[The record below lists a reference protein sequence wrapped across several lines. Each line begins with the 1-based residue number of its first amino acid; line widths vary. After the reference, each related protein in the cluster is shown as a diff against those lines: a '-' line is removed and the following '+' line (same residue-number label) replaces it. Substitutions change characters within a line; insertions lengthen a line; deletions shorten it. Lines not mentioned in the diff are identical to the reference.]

1 MLRAIFYKEWLKTR
15 WYYLVAVL
23 LSLGFVGYVLLN
35 FFRAAGLKGIAH
47 LWEVMLLRD
56 AVFVD
61 LLQFVPLVVGLLFAV
76 VQFVPEMQRKCL
88 KLTLH
93 LPCPELR
100 MIGAMLLYGG
110 LLLGVLFAVS
120 LGVLFVAFR
129 GRNPL
134 YDRFEHLLDSLTR
147 LARSGQNA
155 VGIATEQVDD
165 LILDLV
171 DHGRIHID
179 LVHDGHDLQIVI
191 QRQIKVRDSLRLNTL
206 RRVDH
211 EQRAL
216 ARGDRT
222 GYLVRKIDMPRSIDQ
237 VQHVLLAL
245 VDIFHLDRVALD
257 RDSLFALEVHIVQHL
272 SLQFALR
279 KRLGRFEQAIGKR
292 TLAVIDMRYDTEIAD
307 ILHTFLL
314 FVRKV
319 S

>member
-110 LLLGVLFAVS
+110 LLLGVLFTVS

-129 GRNPL
+129 GVLAPELVR
-134 YDRFEHLLDSLTR
+134 HILLT
-147 LARSGQNA
+147 AA
-155 VGIATEQVDD
+155 PWYAAGIAAYLLAAWICLEPTWRRR
-165 LILDLV
+165 LLY
-171 DHGRIHID
+171 GAAR
-179 LVHDGHDLQIVI
+179 G
-191 QRQIKVRDSLRLNTL
+191 VRAEALLSGACSRSLRRLPAV
-206 RRVDH
+206 VD
-211 EQRAL
+211 AL
-216 ARGDRT
+216 HPVHRL
-222 GYLVRKIDMPRSIDQ
+222 LVVVVGRS
-237 VQHVLLAL
+237 VQGGTAGLMNNS
-245 VDIFHLDRVALD
+245 VDI
-257 RDSLFALEVHIVQHL
+257 
-272 SLQFALR
+272 
-279 KRLGRFEQAIGKR
+279 
-292 TLAVIDMRYDTEIAD
+292 
-307 ILHTFLL
+307 
-314 FVRKV
+314 
-319 S
+319 

>member
-100 MIGAMLLYGG
+100 MIGAMLLYGV
-110 LLLGVLFAVS
+110 LLLGALFAVS

-129 GRNPL
+129 AVLAPELVR
-134 YDRFEHLLDSLTR
+134 HILLT
-147 LARSGQNA
+147 AA
-155 VGIATEQVDD
+155 PWYAAGIAAY
-165 LILDLV
+165 LL
-171 DHGRIHID
+171 R
-179 LVHDGHDLQIVI
+179 
-191 QRQIKVRDSLRLNTL
+191 SLRRLPAV
-206 RRVDH
+206 VD
-211 EQRAL
+211 AL
-216 ARGDRT
+216 YPVHRL
-222 GYLVRKIDMPRSIDQ
+222 LVVVVGRS
-237 VQHVLLAL
+237 VQGGTAGLTNNS
-245 VDIFHLDRVALD
+245 VDI
-257 RDSLFALEVHIVQHL
+257 
-272 SLQFALR
+272 
-279 KRLGRFEQAIGKR
+279 
-292 TLAVIDMRYDTEIAD
+292 
-307 ILHTFLL
+307 
-314 FVRKV
+314 
-319 S
+319 

>member
-23 LSLGFVGYVLLN
+23 LSLSFVGYVLLN

-129 GRNPL
+129 GGAGARTGTAYPADGRTVVCGG
-134 YDRFEHLLDSLTR
+134 DRRLSARGVDLSGTDVAAPAALRCGRGVRAEALL
-147 LARSGQNA
+147 SGA
-155 VGIATEQVDD
+155 CS
-165 LILDLV
+165 
-171 DHGRIHID
+171 R
-179 LVHDGHDLQIVI
+179 
-191 QRQIKVRDSLRLNTL
+191 SLRRLPAV
-206 RRVDH
+206 VD
-211 EQRAL
+211 AL
-216 ARGDRT
+216 HPVHRL
-222 GYLVRKIDMPRSIDQ
+222 LVVVVGRS
-237 VQHVLLAL
+237 VQGGTAGLTNNS
-245 VDIFHLDRVALD
+245 VDI
-257 RDSLFALEVHIVQHL
+257 
-272 SLQFALR
+272 
-279 KRLGRFEQAIGKR
+279 
-292 TLAVIDMRYDTEIAD
+292 
-307 ILHTFLL
+307 
-314 FVRKV
+314 
-319 S
+319 

>member
-100 MIGAMLLYGG
+100 MIGAMLLYGV
-110 LLLGVLFAVS
+110 LLLGALFAVS

-129 GRNPL
+129 AVLAPELVRHILLTAGVDLSGTDVAAPAALRCGRGV
-134 YDRFEHLLDSLTR
+134 RAEALL
-147 LARSGQNA
+147 SGA
-155 VGIATEQVDD
+155 CS
-165 LILDLV
+165 
-171 DHGRIHID
+171 R
-179 LVHDGHDLQIVI
+179 
-191 QRQIKVRDSLRLNTL
+191 SLRRLPAV
-206 RRVDH
+206 VD
-211 EQRAL
+211 AL
-216 ARGDRT
+216 HPVHRL
-222 GYLVRKIDMPRSIDQ
+222 LVVVVGRS
-237 VQHVLLAL
+237 VQGGTAGLTNNS
-245 VDIFHLDRVALD
+245 VDI
-257 RDSLFALEVHIVQHL
+257 
-272 SLQFALR
+272 
-279 KRLGRFEQAIGKR
+279 
-292 TLAVIDMRYDTEIAD
+292 
-307 ILHTFLL
+307 
-314 FVRKV
+314 
-319 S
+319 

>member
-100 MIGAMLLYGG
+100 MIGAMLLYGV
-110 LLLGVLFAVS
+110 LLLGALFAVS

-129 GRNPL
+129 AVLAPELVR
-134 YDRFEHLLDSLTR
+134 HILLT
-147 LARSGQNA
+147 AA
-155 VGIATEQVDD
+155 PWYAAGIAAYLLAAWICLEPTWRRR
-165 LILDLV
+165 LLY
-171 DHGRIHID
+171 
-179 LVHDGHDLQIVI
+179 
-191 QRQIKVRDSLRLNTL
+191 VRAEALLSGACSRSLRRLPAV
-206 RRVDH
+206 VD
-211 EQRAL
+211 AL
-216 ARGDRT
+216 HPVHRL
-222 GYLVRKIDMPRSIDQ
+222 LVVVVGRS
-237 VQHVLLAL
+237 VQGGTAGLTNNS
-245 VDIFHLDRVALD
+245 VDI
-257 RDSLFALEVHIVQHL
+257 
-272 SLQFALR
+272 
-279 KRLGRFEQAIGKR
+279 
-292 TLAVIDMRYDTEIAD
+292 
-307 ILHTFLL
+307 
-314 FVRKV
+314 
-319 S
+319 

>member
-100 MIGAMLLYGG
+100 MIGAMLLYGV
-110 LLLGVLFAVS
+110 LLLGALFAVS

-129 GRNPL
+129 AVLAPELVRHILLTAAPWYAAGLSARGVDLSGTDVAAPAALRCGRGVRAEALLSGACSRSLRRLPAVVDALHPVHRLLVVVVGRSVQGGTAGLTNNSVDI
-134 YDRFEHLLDSLTR
+134 YDTFQQTIFR
-147 LARSGQNA
+147 LHRVRAASVAAA
-155 VGIATEQVDD
+155 VG
-165 LILDLV
+165 L
-171 DHGRIHID
+171 
-179 LVHDGHDLQIVI
+179 
-191 QRQIKVRDSLRLNTL
+191 
-206 RRVDH
+206 
-211 EQRAL
+211 
-216 ARGDRT
+216 
-222 GYLVRKIDMPRSIDQ
+222 
-237 VQHVLLAL
+237 
-245 VDIFHLDRVALD
+245 
-257 RDSLFALEVHIVQHL
+257 
-272 SLQFALR
+272 
-279 KRLGRFEQAIGKR
+279 
-292 TLAVIDMRYDTEIAD
+292 
-307 ILHTFLL
+307 
-314 FVRKV
+314 
-319 S
+319 

>member
-100 MIGAMLLYGG
+100 MIGAMLLYGV
-110 LLLGVLFAVS
+110 LLLGALFAVS

-129 GRNPL
+129 AV
-134 YDRFEHLLDSLTR
+134 
-147 LARSGQNA
+147 LAP
-155 VGIATEQVDD
+155 E
-165 LILDLV
+165 
-171 DHGRIHID
+171 
-179 LVHDGHDLQIVI
+179 
-191 QRQIKVRDSLRLNTL
+191 
-206 RRVDH
+206 
-211 EQRAL
+211 
-216 ARGDRT
+216 
-222 GYLVRKIDMPRSIDQ
+222 LVRHILLTAAPWYAAGSRGHSRCARKLLLPRQGTTSGSRTILRMGRRMSKWPRMP
-237 VQHVLLAL
+237 APP
-245 VDIFHLDRVALD
+245 
-257 RDSLFALEVHIVQHL
+257 E
-272 SLQFALR
+272 
-279 KRLGRFEQAIGKR
+279 
-292 TLAVIDMRYDTEIAD
+292 TEFPI
-307 ILHTFLL
+307 
-314 FVRKV
+314 
-319 S
+319 

>member
-129 GRNPL
+129 AV
-134 YDRFEHLLDSLTR
+134 
-147 LARSGQNA
+147 LAP
-155 VGIATEQVDD
+155 E
-165 LILDLV
+165 
-171 DHGRIHID
+171 
-179 LVHDGHDLQIVI
+179 
-191 QRQIKVRDSLRLNTL
+191 
-206 RRVDH
+206 
-211 EQRAL
+211 
-216 ARGDRT
+216 
-222 GYLVRKIDMPRSIDQ
+222 LVRHI
-237 VQHVLLAL
+237 LLTA
-245 VDIFHLDRVALD
+245 AP
-257 RDSLFALEVHIVQHL
+257 
-272 SLQFALR
+272 
-279 KRLGRFEQAIGKR
+279 
-292 TLAVIDMRYDTEIAD
+292 
-307 ILHTFLL
+307 
-314 FVRKV
+314 
-319 S
+319 